1 MIGMAMTVL
10 SRKKERSASAGLE
23 LSIDENFLNW
33 YAHAV
38 EEDGKWVVKHTS
50 NIDFVQNHMQ
60 LTDMDTVLT
69 IAEAGVT
76 QAAQERKTRFDQF
89 YGIIRGKNIR
99 SCGPGN
105 CRSKC
110 GFCDRRG

>member
-1 MIGMAMTVL
+1 M
-10 SRKKERSASAGLE
+10 
-23 LSIDENFLNW
+23 
-33 YAHAV
+33 

-50 NIDFVQNHMQ
+50 NIDFVQDHMQ

-89 YGIIRGKNIR
+89 YGISVARTSGLVVQETAAANAVSVIGGLMVLHPSLLPEKWVPVKVNL
-99 SCGPGN
+99 
-105 CRSKC
+105 
-110 GFCDRRG
+110 